1 MGARGSFGKAFG
13 LGRLETGRDLGKVF
27 AVDEAEKEALVFEAA
42 VGIVFVMLLNPNLG
56 PVFRCSVEAEGRS
69 RVGFAAA
76 GAPASTSRSF
86 LGGNGR
92 GAVNRGAGKRDI
104 GRGRPLDFP
113 AVAVFSSMVADHHSE
128 RGNLAA

>member
-1 MGARGSFGKAFG
+1 M
-13 LGRLETGRDLGKVF
+13 
-27 AVDEAEKEALVFEAA
+27 DEAEKEALPVDAA

-69 RVGFAAA
+69 RVGFAPA
-76 GAPASTSRSF
+76 GPAPTSRSF

-113 AVAVFSSMVADHHSE
+113 AVAVFSSIVADHQYE
-128 RGNLAA
+128 RVNVGA